1 MQKCAAYIK
10 SRLNFVKEY
19 DIMLNIATKGGELM
33 YRYKIE
39 ELKKWKESPT
49 RKPMIIRGARQVGKT
64 WLMKEFG
71 KEFYE
76 KCAYINFDDNSRM
89 NKLFEEDFDLD
100 RIIQGLKIESGVNIE
115 PENTLIIFDE
125 IQETPKALKA
135 LKYFCE
141 NAREYHI
148 ISAGSLLGVA
158 IHEGT
163 SFPVGKVDFMDL
175 TPLSFFEFLEAL
187 GENELLKLLKNN
199 DFPMIEVFDT
209 KIKEYLKL
217 YYYVGG
223 MPEVVNAYAT
233 NKDLKEVRKIQ
244 KELLAAYEQDFSKHA
259 PSNIVPRIRQL
270 WNNIPTQ
277 LAKENKKFIY
287 GLIKEGA
294 RAREYEIA
302 LSWLIDCGIV
312 YQMNRV
318 NNCKVPLSAY
328 QDFNAFKLYLLDV
341 GLLAAMAEIDEK
353 TLLDGNEIFVE
364 FKGSL
369 TEQYVLCQ
377 LKQCTDLNVFYWT
390 ADTGTAEIDF
400 ITQIRGKNV
409 PIEVKASENLQAKS
423 LKTFVQKYNTEINVR
438 TSMSNYRKEDWLIN
452 VPLYSIGNIEEITK
466 M

>member
-1 MQKCAAYIK
+1 
-10 SRLNFVKEY
+10 
-19 DIMLNIATKGGELM
+19 
-33 YRYKIE
+33 
-39 ELKKWKESPT
+39 
-49 RKPMIIRGARQVGKT
+49 
-64 WLMKEFG
+64 
-71 KEFYE
+71 
-76 KCAYINFDDNSRM
+76 
-89 NKLFEEDFDLD
+89 
-100 RIIQGLKIESGVNIE
+100 
-115 PENTLIIFDE
+115 
-125 IQETPKALKA
+125 
-135 LKYFCE
+135 
-141 NAREYHI
+141 
-148 ISAGSLLGVA
+148 
-158 IHEGT
+158 
-163 SFPVGKVDFMDL
+163 
-175 TPLSFFEFLEAL
+175 
-187 GENELLKLLKNN
+187 
-199 DFPMIEVFDT
+199 
-209 KIKEYLKL
+209 
-217 YYYVGG
+217 
-223 MPEVVNAYAT
+223 
-233 NKDLKEVRKIQ
+233 
-244 KELLAAYEQDFSKHA
+244 
-259 PSNIVPRIRQL
+259 VPRIRQL

-312 YQMNRV
+312 YQINRV

-353 TLLDGNEIFVE
+353 TLLDENEIFVE

-390 ADTGTAEIDF
+390 ADTGTAKIDF
-400 ITQIRGKNV
+400 ITQIRGNNV

>member
-1 MQKCAAYIK
+1 
-10 SRLNFVKEY
+10 
-19 DIMLNIATKGGELM
+19 M

-199 DFPMIEVFDT
+199 DFPMIEVFNT

-312 YQMNRV
+312 YQINRV

-341 GLLAAMAEIDEK
+341 GLLAAMAETDEK
-353 TLLDGNEIFVE
+353 TLLDENEIFVE

-390 ADTGTAEIDF
+390 ADTGTAKIDF
-400 ITQIRGKNV
+400 ITQIRGNNV

>member
-1 MQKCAAYIK
+1 
-10 SRLNFVKEY
+10 
-19 DIMLNIATKGGELM
+19 M
-33 YRYKIE
+33 YREKIE
-39 ELKKWKESPT
+39 ELKKWKNSET
-49 RKPMIIRGARQVGKT
+49 RKPLIIRGARQVGKT

-71 KEFYE
+71 EKYYQ

-89 NKLFEEDFDLD
+89 NKLFEEDFDID

-115 PENTLIIFDE
+115 AENTLIILDE

-163 SFPVGKVDFMDL
+163 SFPVGKVDFLDL

-187 GENELLKLLKNN
+187 GENELLKLLKSN
-199 DFPMIEVFDT
+199 DFDMITVFET
-209 KIKEYLKL
+209 KLKEYLKI

-223 MPEVVNAYAT
+223 MPEVVNAYIE
-233 NKDLKEVRKIQ
+233 NKDLNETREIQ
-244 KELLAAYEQDFSKHA
+244 KKLLDAYEQDFSKHA
-259 PSNIVPRIRQL
+259 PTNIVPRIRQL

-287 GLIKEGA
+287 GLIREGA

-302 LSWLIDCGIV
+302 LSWLIDCGLI
-312 YQMNRV
+312 YQVNRV
-318 NNCKVPLSAY
+318 NTAKIPLSAY

-341 GLLAAMAEIDEK
+341 GLLTAMAGVDAK
-353 TLLDGNEIFVE
+353 TLLEGNEVFQE

-377 LKQCTDLNVFYWT
+377 IKECTNLDTFYWSSG
-390 ADTGTAEIDF
+390 TGTAEIDF
-400 ITQIRGKNV
+400 ITQIDGNNV
-409 PIEVKASENLQAKS
+409 PIEVKANENLQSKS
-423 LKTFVQKYNTEINVR
+423 LKSFVQKYNTKINIR
-438 TSMSNYRKEDWLIN
+438 TSMSSYRKEEWLIN
-452 VPLYSIGNIEEITK
+452 IPLYSIGNIEKIIAN
-466 M
+466 

>member
-1 MQKCAAYIK
+1 
-10 SRLNFVKEY
+10 
-19 DIMLNIATKGGELM
+19 M
-33 YRYKIE
+33 YREKIE
-39 ELKKWKESPT
+39 ELKKWKNSES
-49 RKPMIIRGARQVGKT
+49 RKPLIIRGARQVGKT

-71 KEFYE
+71 EKYYQ

-89 NKLFEEDFDLD
+89 NKLFEEDFDID

-115 PENTLIIFDE
+115 AENTLIILDE

-163 SFPVGKVDFMDL
+163 SFPVGKVDFLDL

-199 DFPMIEVFDT
+199 DFDMITVFET
-209 KIKEYLKL
+209 KLKEYLKI

-223 MPEVVNAYAT
+223 MPEVVNAYIE
-233 NKDLKEVRKIQ
+233 NKDLNETREIQ
-244 KELLAAYEQDFSKHA
+244 KKLLDAYEQDFSKHA
-259 PSNIVPRIRQL
+259 PTNVVPRIRQL

-287 GLIKEGA
+287 GLIREGA

-302 LSWLIDCGIV
+302 LSWLIDCGLI
-312 YQMNRV
+312 YQVNRV
-318 NNCKVPLSAY
+318 NTAKIPLSAY

-341 GLLAAMAEIDEK
+341 GLLTAMAGVDAK
-353 TLLDGNEIFVE
+353 TLLEGNEVFQE

-377 LKQCTDLNVFYWT
+377 IKECTNLDTFYWSS
-390 ADTGTAEIDF
+390 DTGTAEIDF
-400 ITQIRGKNV
+400 ITQIDGNNV
-409 PIEVKASENLQAKS
+409 PIEVKANENLQSKS
-423 LKTFVQKYNTEINVR
+423 LKSFVQKYNTKINIR
-438 TSMSNYRKEDWLIN
+438 TSMSSYRKEEWLIN
-452 VPLYSIGNIEEITK
+452 IPLYSVGNIEKIIAN
-466 M
+466 

>member
-1 MQKCAAYIK
+1 
-10 SRLNFVKEY
+10 
-19 DIMLNIATKGGELM
+19 M
-33 YRYKIE
+33 YREKIE
-39 ELKKWKESPT
+39 ELKKWKNSES
-49 RKPMIIRGARQVGKT
+49 RKPLIIRGARQVGKT

-71 KEFYE
+71 EKYYQ

-89 NKLFEEDFDLD
+89 NKLFEEDFDID

-115 PENTLIIFDE
+115 AENTLIILDE

-163 SFPVGKVDFMDL
+163 SFPVGKVDFLDL

-199 DFPMIEVFDT
+199 DFDMITVFET
-209 KIKEYLKL
+209 KLKEYLKI

-223 MPEVVNAYAT
+223 MPEVVNAYIEH
-233 NKDLKEVRKIQ
+233 KDLNETRKIQ
-244 KELLAAYEQDFSKHA
+244 KKLLDAYEQDFSKHA
-259 PSNIVPRIRQL
+259 PTNIVPRIRQL

-287 GLIKEGA
+287 GLIREGA

-302 LSWLIDCGIV
+302 LSWLIDCGLI
-312 YQMNRV
+312 YQVNRV
-318 NNCKVPLSAY
+318 NTAKIPLSAY

-341 GLLAAMAEIDEK
+341 GLLTAMARVDAK
-353 TLLDGNEIFVE
+353 TLLEGNEVFQE

-377 LKQCTDLNVFYWT
+377 IKECTNLDTFYWSS
-390 ADTGTAEIDF
+390 DTGTAEIDF
-400 ITQIRGKNV
+400 ITQIDGNNV
-409 PIEVKASENLQAKS
+409 PIEVKANENLQSKS
-423 LKTFVQKYNTEINVR
+423 LKSFVQKYNTKINIR
-438 TSMSNYRKEDWLIN
+438 TSMSSYRKEEWLIN
-452 VPLYSIGNIEEITK
+452 IPLYSIGNIEKIIAN
-466 M
+466 